1 MKAETR
7 KSDLYWTIYHIAIYC
22 LAASASLLLGT
33 GLLLYCLKQMKG
45 EVTLLWF
52 GILAAFGVGLVI
64 FSIVVW
70 VVFYK
75 KYHITLSEER
85 EEDALDELQREAEE
99 DALDELQK
107 EAEEDV
113 IEEIQ
118 KKEKDAADGLWE
130 GGKENGK

>member
-33 GLLLYCLKQMKG
+33 GLLLYCLKQMKE

-52 GILAAFGVGLVI
+52 GILAAFGVGLVM

-85 EEDALDELQREAEE
+85 KEDTLDELQEEAEE
-99 DALDELQK
+99 DALDELQ
-107 EAEEDV
+107 EESGEDAIDGLREGREED
-113 IEEIQ
+113 
-118 KKEKDAADGLWE
+118 
-130 GGKENGK
+130 GK

>member
-85 EEDALDELQREAEE
+85 EEDALDELQ
-99 DALDELQK
+99 K

>member
-33 GLLLYCLKQMKG
+33 GLLLYCLKQIKG

-52 GILAAFGVGLVI
+52 GMLAAFGVGLIIV
-64 FSIVVW
+64 SIVMW

-75 KYHITLSEER
+75 KYHSTLLEEK
-85 EEDALDELQREAEE
+85 EEDALNELQEEAGESDIDNPQE
-99 DALDELQK
+99 K
-107 EAEEDV
+107 
-113 IEEIQ
+113 I
-118 KKEKDAADGLWE
+118 EKDAIDDLWE
-130 GGKENGK
+130 GREEDGE